1 MLSDTHPHKIINHC
15 PRCGSSQFNS
25 REEGISFSCEDCGF
39 VYFVNSS
46 AAVACLIFNSKGELM
61 LSRRAIEPN
70 RGMLDLPGGFV
81 DVMETAEEAVRREI
95 NEELGIAVTGLQY
108 LTSFPN
114 EYVFSGYS
122 VFTLDMAFVCQ
133 VDDLDSAH
141 PKDDIS
147 AIEFYD
153 LKTVPF
159 QELCSDSMRNIIEFY
174 LENKIK

>member
-1 MLSDTHPHKIINHC
+1 
-15 PRCGSSQFNS
+15 
-25 REEGISFSCEDCGF
+25 
-39 VYFVNSS
+39 
-46 AAVACLIFNSKGELM
+46 M

-122 VFTLDMAFVCQ
+122 VFTLDMAFVCR
-133 VDDLDSAH
+133 VDDLASAH

-153 LKTVPF
+153 VKTVPF